1 MSLLIAENSLLS
13 IKNSTIIP
21 FSTTIQSTTIQ
32 STTEF
37 NATTANNIM
46 NFTCNSHDF
55 CNASQA
61 SLPPIFVLNLD
72 RAKDRWRNTVE
83 VFRDAG
89 FEESELNRLPAID
102 GRKLSE
108 KDLMA
113 NSTFLARY
121 LQPRGVIGC
130 YLSHRTFWQLTVD
143 RNYSSAIIVE
153 DDIHLIDGFRDQLQV
168 AMNNLCE
175 ESVCGEGPVDV
186 ALLGALGRVHPDGHD
201 TLATKFFAQYMGG
214 SRPLK
219 KLSKNI
225 FQPIRAAG
233 THGYL
238 VTREG
243 AQKLLS
249 LCPKAVFHI
258 DLDAWRHKSLKI
270 VMFHPV
276 LVYQT
281 FDSTSLTDFPTSSL
295 SSPSTVANIE
305 PGHSLPSKMKATLVG
320 SDAINSTRFTGG
332 FSLQKTAT
340 SVLSRRLRWLVADP
354 YTHQPISHVL
364 DEPLIQFGPGGP
376 VLTVGRHAKIFSVM
390 LFLASYFSLC
400 GQRFLSKLLFGGA
413 VGFAV
418 SIRSLIW
425 LLMNWKD

>member
-1 MSLLIAENSLLS
+1 MNVSCNSRDVCDIS
-13 IKNSTIIP
+13 
-21 FSTTIQSTTIQ
+21 QST
-32 STTEF
+32 
-37 NATTANNIM
+37 
-46 NFTCNSHDF
+46 
-55 CNASQA
+55 
-61 SLPPIFVLNLD
+61 LPPIFVLNLD
-72 RAKDRWRNTVE
+72 RAKDRWRKTID
-83 VFRDAG
+83 VFREAG
-89 FEESELNRLPAID
+89 FEESELNRLPAVD
-102 GRKLSE
+102 GRKISE
-108 KDLMA
+108 EDLLA
-113 NSTFLARY
+113 NTTFLSRY
-121 LQPRGVIGC
+121 LQPRGVLGC
-130 YLSHRTFWQLTVD
+130 YLSHRAFWQITVD
-143 RNYSSAIIVE
+143 RNYSAAIIVE
-153 DDIHLIDGFRDQLQV
+153 DDIQLIDGFREQLQV

-201 TLATKFFAQYMGG
+201 TIAAKFFAQYMGG

-219 KLSKNI
+219 KLSNNI

-281 FDSTSLTDFPTSSL
+281 FDSTSLTDLPASPISTPSS
-295 SSPSTVANIE
+295 VANIG
-305 PGHSLPSKMKATLVG
+305 PGSGLVG
-320 SDAINSTRFTGG
+320 SDSINGTSIIGG

-354 YTHQPISHVL
+354 YTQQPISHVL

-376 VLTVGRHAKIFSVM
+376 LLTVGRHVKIFSGM
-390 LFLASYFSLC
+390 LILASYFSLC
-400 GQRFLSKLLFGGA
+400 GHRFLSKLFFGGA
-413 VGFAV
+413 VGFVV

>member
-1 MSLLIAENSLLS
+1 MSLLVAENSLLN
-13 IKNSTIIP
+13 INNSATIIHTP
-21 FSTTIQSTTIQ
+21 SAL
-32 STTEF
+32 
-37 NATTANNIM
+37 NASSEINIM
-46 NFTCNSHDF
+46 NVSCNSREVCDI
-55 CNASQA
+55 SQ
-61 SLPPIFVLNLD
+61 STLPPIFVLNLD
-72 RAKDRWRNTVE
+72 RAKDRWKNTVE
-83 VFRDAG
+83 VFREAG
-89 FEESELNRLPAID
+89 FEESELNRLPAVD

-108 KDLMA
+108 EDLLA
-113 NSTFLARY
+113 NTTFLARY
-121 LQPRGVIGC
+121 LQPRGVLGC

-143 RNYSSAIIVE
+143 RNYSAAIIVE
-153 DDIHLIDGFRDQLQV
+153 DDIQLIDGFREQLQV
-168 AMNNLCE
+168 AMSNLCE

-201 TLATKFFAQYMGG
+201 TIATKFFAQYMGG

-243 AQKLLS
+243 AQKLLA

-258 DLDAWRHKSLKI
+258 DLDAWRHRSLKI

-281 FDSTSLTDFPTSSL
+281 FDSTSLTDLPASSI
-295 SSPSTVANIE
+295 SSPSTMANIGTGRSI
-305 PGHSLPSKMKATLVG
+305 PGKVKASLSGLVG
-320 SDAINSTRFTGG
+320 SDVINATSLTGG

-354 YTHQPISHVL
+354 YTQQPISHVL

-376 VLTVGRHAKIFSVM
+376 LLTVGRHAKIFSVM
-390 LFLASYFSLC
+390 MILASYFSLC
-400 GQRFLSKLLFGGA
+400 GQRFLSKLFFGGA
-413 VGFAV
+413 VGFVV

-425 LLMNWKD
+425 LLMNWKE